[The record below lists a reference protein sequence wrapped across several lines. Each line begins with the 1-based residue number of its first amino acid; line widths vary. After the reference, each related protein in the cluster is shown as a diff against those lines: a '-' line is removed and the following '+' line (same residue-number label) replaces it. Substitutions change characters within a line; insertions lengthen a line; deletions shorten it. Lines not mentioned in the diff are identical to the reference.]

1 MKKYKNIILVA
12 GIVLV
17 AVALTIT
24 LCLVLKKDKKET
36 KKEEPTKTLVKKY
49 KIDDINYEN
58 LTITNIGV
66 ETYEDYS
73 VLSLTIKNN
82 SDVAYNEGIMSF
94 KVSADEVLI
103 DDVTSYVSTI
113 EPHDFVEVEIVLN
126 DAYDNINSV
135 QINQ

>member
-24 LCLVLKKDKKET
+24 LCLVFKKDKKEI
-36 KKEEPTKTLVKKY
+36 KKEEPTKTPVQKY
-49 KIDDINYEN
+49 KIDDIDYEN

>member
-24 LCLVLKKDKKET
+24 LCLVFKKDKKET
-36 KKEEPTKTLVKKY
+36 KKEEPTKTPVQKY